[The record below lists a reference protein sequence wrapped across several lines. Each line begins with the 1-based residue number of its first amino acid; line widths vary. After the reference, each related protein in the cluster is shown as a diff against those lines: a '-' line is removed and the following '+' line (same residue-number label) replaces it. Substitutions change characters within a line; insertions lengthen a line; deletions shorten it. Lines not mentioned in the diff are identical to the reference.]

1 MKQYGYSGPLRS
13 LYSYSYKVVPYYNPY
28 TKGCNQKKAS
38 SPTARGKNPSQGGSR
53 DPTCLLSTR
62 DTTFSRSNL
71 QELDQ
76 GEEALPTLTLKGTPL
91 LGN

>member
-1 MKQYGYSGPLRS
+1 MKS

-28 TKGCNQKKAS
+28 TKGCNQKKVS
-38 SPTARGKNPSQGGSR
+38 SPTAREKTLPEAASQ

-62 DTTFSRSNL
+62 ATTFC
-71 QELDQ
+71 QIQPTGVDQ
-76 GEEALPTLTLKGTPL
+76 GEEALPTLTLKCTSL